1 MPDVEGG
8 GLFGSAI
15 RAAAEGLS
23 ANAWLRSL
31 AEAGAGV
38 RRAVGLQLY
47 AQARA
52 VAAEAGEEP
61 TRPLDQIPTLG
72 ESPPTPTRNS
82 EGLLQTVRLVYRE
95 KVTGNLRV
103 VYHSTVS
110 EAGITR
116 QQAIDN
122 AIDAYASHS
131 EEYQTT
137 LVGAAHTSS
146 RRLTPA
152 YTMGSP

>member
-8 GLFGSAI
+8 GLFGSAV

-23 ANAWLRSL
+23 ANAWLRALSD
-31 AEAGAGV
+31 AGSGV

-47 AQARA
+47 AEARR

-61 TRPLDQIPTLG
+61 SRPLDQIPTLG
-72 ESPPTPTRNS
+72 EMAPVATRAS
-82 EGLLQTVRLVYRE
+82 AGVLQTVRLVYRE

-103 VYHSTVS
+103 VYHSTKT
-110 EAGITR
+110 EEGITR
-116 QQAIDN
+116 QEAIDN
-122 AIDAYASHS
+122 AIDEYEAHS

-137 LVGAAHTSS
+137 LVGAVHTSS
-146 RRLTPA
+146 IQLVPVQLA
-152 YTMGSP
+152 AS